1 MPGAYLHNMGREHL
15 RAEEAA
21 TIRAPIMT
29 DAHDTCIDLLVI
41 GDSLA
46 FPRPGDPGSAQ
57 TPQQTWPY
65 LLAQQMSWDT
75 VWFRS
80 RGASTSREVAGE
92 TQSLRPYLASQ
103 SVRISVVQCG
113 IVDAAPRPYSLRMRS
128 VVESPTVMR
137 AVRRFEPDWNPRRS
151 KRLLSW
157 WGRPWIDV
165 EEFEENIVNSL
176 EALGNY
182 SRTILLVG
190 IQAPGQRLRQL
201 LGDFTVEPY
210 NDALE
215 RAASAHSQAS
225 FLDCAL
231 PLTLDGHH
239 LSGRGHA
246 ELAQVLAEV
255 ATDSR
260 A

>member
-1 MPGAYLHNMGREHL
+1 
-15 RAEEAA
+15 
-21 TIRAPIMT
+21 MT
-29 DAHDTCIDLLVI
+29 DAPETCIDLLVI

-46 FPRPGDPGSAQ
+46 LPRPGDPSSAL
-57 TPQQTWPY
+57 TPQETWPF

-92 TQSLRPYLASQ
+92 AQSLRPYLASQ
-103 SVRISVVQCG
+103 SVGLSVVQCG
-113 IVDAAPRPYSLRMRS
+113 IVDASPRPYSLRMRP
-128 VVESPTVMR
+128 VIESPTVMH

-165 EEFEENIVNSL
+165 EEFERNIVNSL
-176 EALGNY
+176 AALGNY
-182 SRTILLVG
+182 SRRILLVG

-201 LGDFTVEPY
+201 LGDFSVEPY
-210 NDALE
+210 NAALE
-215 RAASAHSQAS
+215 RAASANSQAS

-231 PLTLDGHH
+231 TLTVDGHH
-239 LSGRGHA
+239 LSGKGHS
-246 ELAQVLAEV
+246 ELAQVLAD
-255 ATDSR
+255 AAIDSLD
-260 A
+260 